1 MQPRKTTKVLVD
13 SINRNPNFIQ
23 EITVNLIVGNDGLG
37 MSGVYGSFKEV
48 KLWSTIRSDPEL
60 FTFRVR

>member
-37 MSGVYGSFKEV
+37 MNGVYGSFKEV
-48 KLWSTIRSDPEL
+48 KLW
-60 FTFRVR
+60 